1 MDYWEGKRVLVTGS
15 TGFVGSR
22 LVESLK
28 NAGASVYGI
37 SRSAKGPNNLR
48 SNILSYS
55 RINEFIFDNK
65 IEICYHLAAES
76 LVESGQKNP
85 YRTFK
90 INIEGALNILES
102 SRRCGLKKIIIAS
115 TSHVYGNNRTPFLET
130 YTPRPS
136 RPYETSKTSVD
147 IIAQSYA
154 NTFKLPVLIPRFVN
168 IYGPGDL
175 NFHRLIPKTMKS
187 IIQGKSPRMWGG
199 EIRRDYI
206 FIDDVIDAYLKL
218 GAVDMEL
225 IGKDRVFNFGG
236 KNIISV
242 KKLIEKI
249 IKISKKDIQIKKVP
263 EGRVLEIQSQFVS
276 SNKAKEVFGWSSDT
290 TLSNGLKIT
299 YEWYKDYLNEKI

>member
-1 MDYWEGKRVLVTGS
+1 MDYWEDKRVLVTGS

-37 SRSAKGPNNLR
+37 SRSAKGQNNLR

-55 RINEFIFDNK
+55 RINEFISDNK